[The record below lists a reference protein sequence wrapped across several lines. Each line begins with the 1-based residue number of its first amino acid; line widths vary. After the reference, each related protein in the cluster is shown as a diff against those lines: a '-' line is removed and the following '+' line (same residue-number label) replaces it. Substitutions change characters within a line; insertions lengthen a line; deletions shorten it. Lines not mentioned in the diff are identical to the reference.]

1 MPEGTG
7 EQRGLI
13 VLGSTGTIG
22 RLTLDVARMHRA
34 RLRIVGLSAGRNVS
48 RLAEQ
53 ILEHRPVAVAVAEAD
68 AAAALQAQ
76 VRGEW
81 RGEILVGPDAA
92 ARLAAWPNAAVV
104 VNGIVGA
111 AGLPATLSALEAG
124 RRLGLANKESLVI
137 AGHLVQAARARGGGT
152 ILPIDSEH
160 SAIFQCLQGRSPAEV
175 ARITLT
181 ASGGP
186 FRDLDPAALARVS
199 ASDALRHPTWRMG
212 ARITVDAATLFNKGL
227 ELIEARWLFE
237 LPAERVRAILHPQ
250 SIVHGLVELVDGSV
264 IAQLSRPDMRLAIQ
278 LALSHPERWGP
289 VSAPCELA
297 ALGPLT
303 FAELDPERFPALRL
317 AQEAGRLGGTAPAAI
332 NAADEILVEAF
343 LAGRIPFPA
352 IARGLEAVLAGH
364 APQPEPNLEQVRAA
378 DAWARQAAR
387 DFLDDPAR
395 SLAR

>member
-22 RLTLDVARMHRA
+22 RLTLDVARLHRP

-53 ILEHRPVAVAVAEAD
+53 ILEHRPAAVAVADLD

-76 VRGEW
+76 VRGDW
-81 RGEILVGPDAA
+81 RGEILAGPDAA
-92 ARLAAWPNAAVV
+92 ARLAVWPNAVIV

-111 AGLPATLSALEAG
+111 AGLPSTLAALEAG
-124 RRLGLANKESLVI
+124 RRLGLANKESLVV
-137 AGHLVQAARARGGGT
+137 AGHLVQAAQARGGGT

-160 SAIFQCLQGRSPAEV
+160 SAIFQCLQGRSRDDV
-175 ARITLT
+175 ARVTLT

-186 FRDLDPAALARVS
+186 FRDLAPEALARVS

-212 ARITVDAATLFNKGL
+212 ARITIDAATLFNKGL
-227 ELIEARWLFE
+227 ELIEARWLFA
-237 LPAERVRAILHPQ
+237 LPAERVRAVIHPQ

-264 IAQLSRPDMRLAIQ
+264 IAQLSRPDMRLPIQ
-278 LALSHPERWGP
+278 LALSYPERWGP
-289 VSAPCELA
+289 VSAPCDLT

-303 FAELDPERFPALRL
+303 FAEPDRARFPALRL
-317 AQEAGRLGGTAPAAI
+317 AEEAGRLGGTAPAAI

-352 IARGLEAVLAGH
+352 IARGLETVLGRH
-364 APQPEPNLEQVRAA
+364 APQPDPTLKQVLAA
-378 DAWARQAAR
+378 DAWARRAAG
-387 DFLDDPAR
+387 DFLDGAR
-395 SLAR
+395 TLPR